1 MDELTHLIMESTSL
15 NSASNPSRLRAWL
28 ISSTVIIESPFLS
41 NMSKIRRRRSELRLW
56 LRSRNDFDGDDRF
69 ISPIIIS
76 SSSCVQWWMKGL
88 KNSGNW
94 KKPCIVLFNFVS
106 IAKKKWKN
114 LNTNKPCS
122 YVTPMNGSQ
131 FCYTNGS

>member
-88 KNSGNW
+88 KKNW
-94 KKPCIVLFNFVS
+94 ELEEIVYCFIQLCLLQ
-106 IAKKKWKN
+106 KEWKN